1 VTQALDSQHADSLRR
16 VIDSVFADA
25 KYVWDRPRDPWAWL
39 RSLVESF
46 QRWLS
51 ALHEEHVVLYWL
63 FVAALLLILGAIIA
77 HATVLVYRAFRAR
90 PSSPERA
97 QAASAARRDAS
108 WYLREA
114 KRLELEGRLL
124 ESLAF
129 RFSALVYRL
138 EDSKALRVHP
148 SKTPMEYV
156 REASLDGDR
165 RQAFAAIVREY
176 YGHLFGGVPLD
187 AAALAAFDTRM
198 AGLTDRG
205 ATA

>member
-1 VTQALDSQHADSLRR
+1 MTQSLDSQKSDSLRR
-16 VIDSVFADA
+16 VLDSVFADP

-39 RSLVESF
+39 RGLVESL

-63 FVAALLLILGAIIA
+63 FVSALLLILGAIVA
-77 HATVLVYRAFRAR
+77 HGAVLVYRAFRAR
-90 PSSPERA
+90 PFSPERA
-97 QAASAARRDAS
+97 QPVLGVRRDPA

-129 RFSALVYRL
+129 RFTALVYRL
-138 EDSKALRVHP
+138 EESKTLRVHP
-148 SKTPMEYV
+148 SKTPLEYV

-165 RQAFAAIVREY
+165 RQAFASLVREY

-187 AAALAAFDTRM
+187 AATLAAFDVRM
-198 AGLTDRG
+198 AGLIDRG